1 MECLLWDSFLWL
13 AFASASTDFHKE
25 APVDLTNSGHQS
37 EPQRHWAS
45 LQRKPRMRKQLWINR
60 VKIYTLTKIS
70 WYCNHS
76 SVPPLKHMFLGP
88 WVFFVW
94 NLFPL
99 WLATGTSVVCF
110 KNLCRASGFLRIWIF
125 MATVDLGRW
134 ATLDLAPKSFR
145 RCRIICIYIDDVFLS
160 LRRILVFCFFFLRK
174 WDASVN
180 NLRVAQLFPSKQWR
194 FESFSNQISP
204 HPSSMFNRDVLMQ
217 KIIHFGGRVCVY

>member
-88 WVFFVW
+88 WFF
-94 NLFPL
+94 LF
-99 WLATGTSVVCF
+99 GTSSPCGLPQGLPWFVSRIF
-110 KNLCRASGFLRIWIF
+110 AEPQGFSGSEFSWQRLI
-125 MATVDLGRW
+125 LGGEQP
-134 ATLDLAPKSFR
+134 L
-145 RCRIICIYIDDVFLS
+145 
-160 LRRILVFCFFFLRK
+160 ILHQNHLG
-174 WDASVN
+174 DAELYVYLVGGFN
-180 NLRVAQLFPSKQWR
+180 P
-194 FESFSNQISP
+194 FE
-204 HPSSMFNRDVLMQ
+204 
-217 KIIHFGGRVCVY
+217 KY